1 MITTATTTIIKD
13 KRTLR
18 KKLDDLVSGLVLDSL
33 VDEVEGLVRLGSQ
46 VSPKEEPKNR
56 VIKTLNIK

>member
-1 MITTATTTIIKD
+1 
-13 KRTLR
+13 LR

-46 VSPKEEPKNR
+46 VSPKEEPNNR
-56 VIKTLNIK
+56 VIKNIK

>member
-1 MITTATTTIIKD
+1 M
-13 KRTLR
+13 R

-33 VDEVEGLVRLGSQ
+33 VDKVEGLVRLGSQ
-46 VSPKEEPKNR
+46 VSPEEEPKNR